1 MSQATDSEVTPTLT
15 RASGRPV
22 LLVTSVVHVANDAC
36 FALLYPLLPFISNDL
51 GLSYAQVGL
60 LKATFSGA
68 SSVFQI
74 PAGVAGA
81 RYGEMLV
88 LLLGNAWVGFGL
100 VLMALTGSFLLLLA
114 AAGLGGIGGNAQHP
128 LAASLVS
135 RSVPQRQMATA
146 MGTLNFSGD
155 LGKLA
160 GPFVA
165 GIVATQF
172 GWRAALGGVGAF
184 TALLS
189 LGLLVR
195 HRAGERGGG
204 PRRGSIS
211 DGGDAS
217 YSPGF
222 RYVLAGGALDTATRG
237 ASLTFLPFV
246 LVDKGFSA
254 AGVSALFG
262 VIFAAGAAGKFICGW
277 MTDRWGALPVIVL
290 TELVTAF
297 ALVAIYLGP
306 AWASILLVALLGFML
321 NGTSSALSVSVAQF
335 VPAAARARGYGTYFT
350 AALVSSAV
358 APLAYGVLGDAAGLA
373 VVFVVM
379 ALMTVAVIPA
389 VMPVR
394 HALDPDRSA

>member
-1 MSQATDSEVTPTLT
+1 
-15 RASGRPV
+15 
-22 LLVTSVVHVANDAC
+22 
-36 FALLYPLLPFISNDL
+36 L
-51 GLSYAQVGL
+51 GV
-60 LKATFSGA
+60 
-68 SSVFQI
+68 
-74 PAGVAGA
+74 
-81 RYGEMLV
+81 
-88 LLLGNAWVGFGL
+88 
-100 VLMALTGSFLLLLA
+100 VLMALTGSFVLLLA

-165 GIVATQF
+165 GIVATQL

-189 LGLLVR
+189 LGLLLR

-204 PRRGSIS
+204 PRARVVS
-211 DGGDAS
+211 DDGNVS
-217 YSPGF
+217 YSAGF
-222 RYVLAGGALDTATRG
+222 RYVLVGGALDTATRG

-262 VIFAAGAAGKFICGW
+262 VIFAAGAAGKFVCGW
-277 MTDRWGALPVIVL
+277 MTDRWGALRVIIL
-290 TELVTAF
+290 TELVTAI
-297 ALVAIYLGP
+297 ALVAIYAGP
-306 AWASILLVALLGFML
+306 RWASIPLVALLGFML
-321 NGTSSALSVSVAQF
+321 NGTSSALSVSVARF
-335 VPAAARARGYGTYFT
+335 VPPAARGRGYGTYFT

-373 VVFVVM
+373 IVFGVM

-389 VMPVR
+389 VLPVR
-394 HALDPDRSA
+394 HALDPG